1 MHKSATVFW
10 AALACLVFAASSAA
24 SPVGKAVKAS
34 SMVSA
39 SGGNGSRVL
48 GSASPVY
55 FMDRLKTNGSGIG
68 QFEFIDGTKLAMGP
82 SASVVVDKYIVKGKS
97 VQRLGI
103 GATKG
108 AFRFI
113 SGHSGS
119 SAYKIATPYGTI
131 GVRGTAFDFTVK
143 NGKAYLLLLKGEVT
157 FCTGSSCRTLKNTCD
172 YIIAGGGRTTK
183 PEALA
188 GELSDGADLRRI
200 FPLLANPGSLTSSFR
215 RPGGACLSKSA
226 RLRVGVVGQII
237 PWNFPLMMAAWKLAP
252 ALASGCTIVLKP
264 AEQTPLS
271 ALRFGELIQEAGIPD
286 GVVNI
291 VTGYGER
298 QARLWPNIPMSTRW
312 LSPDRP
318 RWAR

>member
-10 AALACLVFAASSAA
+10 VALFCLAFAASSAA
-24 SPVGKAVKAS
+24 APVGKAVSAS
-34 SMVSA
+34 STVSA

-82 SASVVVDKYIVKGKS
+82 SASVVVDKYIVKGRS

-119 SAYKIATPYGTI
+119 SAYNIVTPYGTI
-131 GVRGTAFDFTVK
+131 GVRGTAFDFTVR
-143 NGKAYLLLLKGEVT
+143 NGKAYLLLLKGQVT
-157 FCTGSSCRTLKNTCD
+157 FCTGSSCRTIKNTCD

-226 RLRVGVVGQII
+226 RLRVPSKASKANAAMNATEAATPGSPSSPSQPSTPGRPSGGLSVNVSANVGGIGAGVNVNAG
-237 PWNFPLMMAAWKLAP
+237 
-252 ALASGCTIVLKP
+252 SGG
-264 AEQTPLS
+264 LS
-271 ALRFGELIQEAGIPD
+271 IGG
-286 GVVNI
+286 GVNL
-291 VTGYGER
+291 GGR
-298 QARLWPNIPMSTRW
+298 R
-312 LSPDRP
+312 
-318 RWAR
+318 